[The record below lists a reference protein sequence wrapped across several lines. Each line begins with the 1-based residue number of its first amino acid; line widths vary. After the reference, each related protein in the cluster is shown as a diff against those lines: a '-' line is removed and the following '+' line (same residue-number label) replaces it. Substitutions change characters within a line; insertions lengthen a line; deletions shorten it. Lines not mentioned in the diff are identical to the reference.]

1 MATRMDRHHKDEESK
16 ETIKRERHYKTQNQQ
31 KNNIEEPKKKR
42 RKIWYILAGILLVI
56 LLFLGKVFSDAKQ
69 TVSNMQET
77 AENSEVSLKEAN
89 KQVKQGKPIAILL
102 LGTDDGALNRADSG
116 GLTDTMMVMTLN
128 PEKKEGIM
136 MSIERDTYVTI
147 ANQGVKAKLN
157 SAYSYGIGTS
167 IQTVEQLLDIPI
179 DFYATLNMQGLQDL
193 VDAVGGVTVES
204 NMAFTYEG
212 YSFVKGE
219 NTLETGKEALAFSRM
234 RKQDP
239 EGDYGRQR
247 RQREIVNAIM
257 KKMASVTSLAHYR
270 EILNTVQDNM
280 KTDMNWTTMMRLATK
295 YNSCFDNIQ
304 SDYLK
309 GEGFMQDGISY
320 QDVSGDLPRVQEKLK
335 ASLAE

>member
-1 MATRMDRHHKDEESK
+1 MATRMDRHRQDEEKKSVM
-16 ETIKRERHYKTQNQQ
+16 KRERNYDAKNNG
-31 KNNIEEPKKKR
+31 NNIEEPKKKKK
-42 RKIWYILAGILLVI
+42 KIWYILAIILIII
-56 LLFLGKVFSDAKQ
+56 LLFLGKVFLDAKQ
-69 TVSNMQET
+69 TVNNMQEPV
-77 AENSEVSLKEAN
+77 ENSEVSLKEAN
-89 KQVKQGKPIAILL
+89 KQVKQGKPISILL
-102 LGTDDGALNRADSG
+102 LGTDDGALDRAKSG
-116 GLTDTMMVMTLN
+116 GLTDSMMVMTLN
-128 PEKKEGIM
+128 PEKKSGVM

-157 SAYSYGIGTS
+157 SAYSYGVGTS

-179 DFYATLNMQGLQDL
+179 DYYATINMQGLQDL

-219 NTLETGKEALAFSRM
+219 NKLETGKEALAFSRM

-257 KKMASVTSLAHYR
+257 KKMASVSSLAHYR
-270 EILNTVQDNM
+270 KILNTVQENM

-295 YNSCFDNIQ
+295 YNSCFDNIK

-320 QDVSGDLPRVQEKLK
+320 QDVSGDLPRVQEELK
-335 ASLAE
+335 ESLAE